1 VSNSF
6 YPLYPEVLV
15 EVMKAGK
22 NDESCVRGGE
32 IYRST
37 LALPLAIFFAFMAL
51 VPGCGGDSSAALL
64 ERSDDSIQ
72 EFEKA
77 ITQANHC
84 LHALLGFNF
93 ENASF
98 LDEALSAVRS
108 GMDSL
113 QPAGHAV
120 DVLSTTDYRGKLAHL
135 GELVSGFVVEARTTL
150 EELSLVYHDLESI
163 LMAIEPLLLK
173 EAVITQLEMPQDQ
186 AEWKGRL
193 LDLRQALET
202 TLQALAALNVG
213 PAMADYRSYFTDVS
227 VALKKVVDQIIS
239 SLPLVNLEAD
249 IGISAGFNSI
259 LEMLNSYPLV
269 VERLKE
275 RITIF
280 SLDPVISEIELE
292 INDLY
297 VESRSNR

>member
-1 VSNSF
+1 M
-6 YPLYPEVLV
+6 

-22 NDESCVRGGE
+22 IGESCVRGGE
-32 IYRST
+32 IHKSALAFP
-37 LALPLAIFFAFMAL
+37 LALLFVVTAL
-51 VPGCGGDSSAALL
+51 VSGCGGDSLAALL

-72 EFEKA
+72 EVEKA
-77 ITQANHC
+77 IWYANHC

-108 GMDSL
+108 GRDSL

-120 DVLSTTDYRGKLAHL
+120 DVLSSMDYRGKLAHL
-135 GELVSGFVVEARTTL
+135 GELVSGFVVEARSAL

-173 EAVITQLEMPQDQ
+173 EAVITQLEVPQDQ
-186 AEWKGRL
+186 AEWRGRL

-202 TLQALAALNVG
+202 TLQALAALTVG
-213 PAMADYRSYFTDVS
+213 PAMSDYRSYFRDLS

-239 SLPLVNLEAD
+239 RLPLVNLEAD
-249 IGISAGFNSI
+249 IGISADFDRI
-259 LEMLNSYPLV
+259 LEMLDSYPMV

-275 RITIF
+275 RISIF

-297 VESRSNR
+297 VESRSSR

>member
-1 VSNSF
+1 
-6 YPLYPEVLV
+6 
-15 EVMKAGK
+15 MKAGK
-22 NDESCVRGGE
+22 NDEYCVRGGE
-32 IYRST
+32 IHKSALAFS
-37 LALPLAIFFAFMAL
+37 LALLFAVMAL
-51 VPGCGGDSSAALL
+51 VPGCGGDSIAALL

-77 ITQANHC
+77 ITQADHC

-120 DVLSTTDYRGKLAHL
+120 DVLSSTDYRGKLAHL
-135 GELVSGFVVEARTTL
+135 GELVSGFVVDAKSAL

-173 EAVITQLEMPQDQ
+173 EAVITQMEVPQDQ
-186 AEWKGRL
+186 AEWRGRL

-202 TLQALAALNVG
+202 TLQALAALTVG
-213 PAMADYRSYFTDVS
+213 PAMTDYHSYFTDVS

-239 SLPLVNLEAD
+239 RLPLVDLEAD
-249 IGISAGFNSI
+249 IGISADFSRI
-259 LEMLNSYPLV
+259 LEMLDSYPMV

-275 RITIF
+275 SISIF
-280 SLDPVISEIELE
+280 SLDPVISEIEVE

-297 VESRSNR
+297 MESNSSR

>member
-1 VSNSF
+1 
-6 YPLYPEVLV
+6 
-15 EVMKAGK
+15 MKAGK
-22 NDESCVRGGE
+22 NDEYCVRGGE
-32 IYRST
+32 IHKSALAFS
-37 LALPLAIFFAFMAL
+37 LALLFAVMAL
-51 VPGCGGDSSAALL
+51 VPGCGGDSIAALL

-77 ITQANHC
+77 ITQADHC

-120 DVLSTTDYRGKLAHL
+120 DVLSSTDYRGKLAHL
-135 GELVSGFVVEARTTL
+135 GELVSGFVVDARSAL

-173 EAVITQLEMPQDQ
+173 EAVITQMEVPQDQ
-186 AEWKGRL
+186 AEWRGRL

-202 TLQALAALNVG
+202 TLQALAALTVG
-213 PAMADYRSYFTDVS
+213 PAMTDYHSYFTDVS

-239 SLPLVNLEAD
+239 RLPLVDLEAD
-249 IGISAGFNSI
+249 IGISADFSRI
-259 LEMLNSYPLV
+259 LEMLDSYPMV

-275 RITIF
+275 SISIF
-280 SLDPVISEIELE
+280 SLDPVISEIEVE

-297 VESRSNR
+297 MESNSSR